1 MKALHAV
8 HTCSS
13 WFFTLPVPDASVE
26 KEEEEELRLA
36 GVRGTNVPSLPL
48 AVCVVLLI
56 LGYLYLYICVFIFV
70 CTDLSQ
76 LVSSAVSVK
85 SGDREVARAITAS
98 VNVVIDPRQDF
109 LDAKRRLM

>member
-1 MKALHAV
+1 MKALRAI

-36 GVRGTNVPSLPL
+36 GVLGTNVPSLPL
-48 AVCVVLLI
+48 AVCVALLI
-56 LGYLYLYICVFIFV
+56 LGYLYLYIYVFIFV

-98 VNVVIDPRQDF
+98 VSVVIDPRQDF